1 LCNAQAC
8 SIGVVNL
15 TQANDP
21 GLCGAI
27 VNYPAPTIVGSCGVI
42 TYVPPSGSFF
52 PVGVTNV
59 LATGTSTID
68 NSTTDTSPFT
78 VTVNDTE
85 GPSVTD
91 PIASPSSLWPPNH
104 QMRNVTVSYSATDNC
119 TSAGNITCIISSVT
133 SNEPVNGT
141 DDGDTAPDWQIVNN
155 HLVRLRAERSGIGTG
170 RIYTITVRCTDQ
182 YGNHTFK
189 TVLVTVPLSQ

>member
-1 LCNAQAC
+1 
-8 SIGVVNL
+8 
-15 TQANDP
+15 
-21 GLCGAI
+21 
-27 VNYPAPTIVGSCGVI
+27 
-42 TYVPPSGSFF
+42 
-52 PVGVTNV
+52 
-59 LATGTSTID
+59 
-68 NSTTDTSPFT
+68 
-78 VTVNDTE
+78 
-85 GPSVTD
+85 
-91 PIASPSSLWPPNH
+91 
-104 QMRNVTVSYSATDNC
+104 
-119 TSAGNITCIISSVT
+119 VT